1 MSGQPVT
8 RFSRDQGQ
16 FGDHSSE
23 VATCLLNSVFNSHLL
38 VSLSGGEGGEEV
50 ANEPSPALKR
60 NNSALNVAKL
70 LKKTLT
76 KHNLHAPATESP
88 EAQVSK
94 QQTELNGH
102 ASAPH
107 ATTNGHSH
115 SSPEQESCSPDA
127 DHQAETVNQKHTR
140 KKDSCSLATVKEETN
155 GDGEPDDRYTLTDK
169 MLADDKR
176 WPRTGYDRLVLVK
189 KHTIKYP
196 NKKKD
201 G

>member
-1 MSGQPVT
+1 M
-8 RFSRDQGQ
+8 
-16 FGDHSSE
+16 
-23 VATCLLNSVFNSHLL
+23 
-38 VSLSGGEGGEEV
+38 

-76 KHNLHAPATESP
+76 KHNLHAAAPESP

-94 QQTELNGH
+94 PQPEPNGH

-107 ATTNGHSH
+107 ANTNGQSH

-127 DHQAETVNQKHTR
+127 DHQAETVNQKHIR
-140 KKDSCSLATVKEETN
+140 KKDSCPLATVKEETN
-155 GDGEPDDRYTLTDK
+155 GDGEPDERYALRDT
-169 MLADDKR
+169 MLARSCFNQNDKT
-176 WPRTGYDRLVLVK
+176 WPNTGYDWPVLVK
-189 KHTIKYP
+189 RNTIKYP

>member
-1 MSGQPVT
+1 M
-8 RFSRDQGQ
+8 
-16 FGDHSSE
+16 
-23 VATCLLNSVFNSHLL
+23 
-38 VSLSGGEGGEEV
+38 SLSGGEGGEEV
-50 ANEPSPALKR
+50 ANAPSPALKR

-76 KHNLHAPATESP
+76 KHNLHAAATESP

-94 QQTELNGH
+94 QPTELNGH
-102 ASAPH
+102 ASTPH
-107 ATTNGHSH
+107 ANTNGHSP

-127 DHQAETVNQKHTR
+127 DHQAETVNQKHIR

-155 GDGEPDDRYTLTDK
+155 GDGEPDDRYTLTDQ

-176 WPRTGYDRLVLVK
+176 WPSTGYDRLVPV
-189 KHTIKYP
+189 
-196 NKKKD
+196 NKTLLNTQTKKD